1 MYMTPE
7 QFAIIINNIKQNP
20 QQVDGYTEAL
30 IEAYNQLYYDY
41 AIYII
46 D

>member
-20 QQVDGYTEAL
+20 QQVDGYADAL
-30 IEAYNQLYYDY
+30 IEAYIHLYYDY